1 MRAGCGGTAAVLV
14 NEYGPTENVVGCC
27 AIEVAGRPAGPRCG
41 RRSGSRWPNTRL
53 YVLDRWLDPVPAGVA
68 GELYVAGAGL
78 ARGYAHQPGLTAQ
91 RFIACPFGGPGQ
103 RMYRTGDL
111 ARWTRGGQLI
121 FAGRADDQVKI
132 RGFRIEPGEA
142 QAVLAAC
149 PGVARAVVTV
159 REDTPG
165 DRRLTG
171 YLVPGADGDGQ
182 RADLIA
188 RAREHAAA
196 RLPDYLVPSV
206 FTVLDELPLT
216 PGGKLDR
223 AALPAP
229 QRAGGAAAGR
239 EPATI
244 TEEILCGI
252 FAEVLGVERVGP
264 EDDFFALGGHSL
276 LAVRLVERLREQGLQ
291 VPVRA
296 LFEAPTPERLAAVA
310 GPVTVTVPPNLI
322 PDGAEQIT
330 PAMLALIELTGEQ
343 IGQIV
348 AGVEGGAAN
357 VADIYPLAPLQEGM
371 FFHHLMAS
379 PDTADVYLQSFVL
392 RMESRRHLEGFI
404 AALGQVIA
412 RHDVL
417 RTSVAWQELPEPVQV
432 VWRQASLP
440 VTEITLQ
447 PGTDRVAGLQAAV
460 PAQIDLSLAPL
471 LRLVTAAEPGTG
483 GHLALLQ
490 MHHMV
495 LDHAGLE
502 MVLEE
507 IKALVAGRAD
517 ALPAP
522 LPFRDFVAQAR
533 LGVPREEHQR
543 YFAALLGD
551 VTEPTAPYGL
561 TDIHQPGEARRA
573 RQPLGAELAGR
584 LRELAR
590 ARSVSA
596 ATIAHLAWARLLA
609 VLAGQDDVVFGTVL
623 LGRMNAGAGAD
634 RIPGLYM
641 NTLPVRVQIGAAGVA
656 EALAA
661 MQSQLAGLLT
671 HEHAPLVL
679 AQQASGIPAHLP
691 LFTTLFNYR
700 HSQPRG
706 TRTPGADTQRTGIGM
721 VAVGQDRSNYP
732 IDVSVDDTG
741 TGFSLSVMCT
751 APGDP
756 QQLGALLCT
765 CLDNL
770 VSLLDTVPDTPLHA
784 VPVLGEP
791 ELAQVLAG
799 WSGTAVPVPAQ
810 TVPELFEQ
818 QSARSPDAVAVV
830 CGNTHVSYAELNKGA
845 NQLARALISQY
856 EGQQPTVAVLA
867 DRSVEL
873 VVALLAVLKSGA
885 SYLPVHPGTPPERM
899 AWMFAD
905 AGAQVLPIVNGHLA
919 GDGADLA
926 IRRYPDQLAYIMY
939 TSGSTGTPK
948 GVAVRH
954 RDVVAFAS
962 DRSWTGGAHQRVLM
976 HSTTAFDASTYELWV
991 PLLSG
996 GTVVVERGELEVE
1009 SLRRLIA
1016 REQVSALFLTTALF
1030 NLVAA
1035 ERPETFTGVRVVL
1048 TGGEA
1053 ALPAAMRQ
1061 LLRSCP
1067 RTVLGHVYGPT
1078 ETTTFATCSF
1088 VTGPDEVQD
1097 TPPIGRPLDNT
1108 RAFVLDG
1115 WLVPAP
1121 PGVPGELYVAGAGLA
1136 RGYAGRAVLTA
1147 ERFVACPFG
1156 PGGER
1161 MYRTGDLARWTPRG
1175 ELVFAGRA
1183 DDQVKIRGF
1192 RVEPAEIE
1200 AVLAEH
1206 PQVGQA
1212 VVKVWDQTPGDRRLV
1227 AYVVAAADSQ
1237 GSEGLDEVI
1246 REYAADRLP
1255 DYMVPAVTVLG
1266 ELPLTATGK
1275 VDRAALPVPDA
1286 AGPALA
1292 HPPSWAVQ
1300 LEQTLCETFAE
1311 VLGLDQVGVDDEFF
1325 RLGGHSLLAVR
1336 LVERLRTRGVSI
1348 SVRDLVAAPTVRGVM
1363 ERMSLSSVRDSLS
1376 VLLPIRPK
1384 GNGPILFCIHPAGGL
1399 TWGYMPLARYVPED
1413 FRLYGLQARA
1423 LDGISE
1429 FPGSV
1434 RDMAADYVGQIKT
1447 VQPAGPYL
1455 LFGHSFGGIVAHEMA
1470 VQLREEG
1477 EDVAIIVGDAYP
1489 PRQPGEAADR
1499 MPPPG
1504 EEAGEAYRKGP
1515 DHEEMKA
1522 RTLDLVRREAGKVLG
1537 AISEEELLVLADI
1550 FYKNA
1555 VLAATSEFRCFDGDM
1570 LLLVAPVGMELEDKN
1585 TNRISFTGLWEPYV
1599 SGEITEVHLPCSHAE
1614 LLQPEMLGEAW
1625 SGISAWLRLDG

>member
-1 MRAGCGGTAAVLV
+1 
-14 NEYGPTENVVGCC
+14 
-27 AIEVAGRPAGPRCG
+27 
-41 RRSGSRWPNTRL
+41 
-53 YVLDRWLDPVPAGVA
+53 
-68 GELYVAGAGL
+68 
-78 ARGYAHQPGLTAQ
+78 
-91 RFIACPFGGPGQ
+91 
-103 RMYRTGDL
+103 
-111 ARWTRGGQLI
+111 
-121 FAGRADDQVKI
+121 
-132 RGFRIEPGEA
+132 
-142 QAVLAAC
+142 
-149 PGVARAVVTV
+149 
-159 REDTPG
+159 
-165 DRRLTG
+165 
-171 YLVPGADGDGQ
+171 
-182 RADLIA
+182 
-188 RAREHAAA
+188 
-196 RLPDYLVPSV
+196 
-206 FTVLDELPLT
+206 
-216 PGGKLDR
+216 
-223 AALPAP
+223 
-229 QRAGGAAAGR
+229 
-239 EPATI
+239 
-244 TEEILCGI
+244 
-252 FAEVLGVERVGP
+252 
-264 EDDFFALGGHSL
+264 
-276 LAVRLVERLREQGLQ
+276 
-291 VPVRA
+291 
-296 LFEAPTPERLAAVA
+296 
-310 GPVTVTVPPNLI
+310 
-322 PDGAEQIT
+322 
-330 PAMLALIELTGEQ
+330 
-343 IGQIV
+343 
-348 AGVEGGAAN
+348 
-357 VADIYPLAPLQEGM
+357 
-371 FFHHLMAS
+371 
-379 PDTADVYLQSFVL
+379 
-392 RMESRRHLEGFI
+392 
-404 AALGQVIA
+404 
-412 RHDVL
+412 
-417 RTSVAWQELPEPVQV
+417 
-432 VWRQASLP
+432 
-440 VTEITLQ
+440 
-447 PGTDRVAGLQAAV
+447 
-460 PAQIDLSLAPL
+460 
-471 LRLVTAAEPGTG
+471 
-483 GHLALLQ
+483 
-490 MHHMV
+490 
-495 LDHAGLE
+495 
-502 MVLEE
+502 
-507 IKALVAGRAD
+507 
-517 ALPAP
+517 
-522 LPFRDFVAQAR
+522 
-533 LGVPREEHQR
+533 
-543 YFAALLGD
+543 
-551 VTEPTAPYGL
+551 
-561 TDIHQPGEARRA
+561 
-573 RQPLGAELAGR
+573 
-584 LRELAR
+584 
-590 ARSVSA
+590 
-596 ATIAHLAWARLLA
+596 
-609 VLAGQDDVVFGTVL
+609 
-623 LGRMNAGAGAD
+623 
-634 RIPGLYM
+634 
-641 NTLPVRVQIGAAGVA
+641 
-656 EALAA
+656 
-661 MQSQLAGLLT
+661 
-671 HEHAPLVL
+671 
-679 AQQASGIPAHLP
+679 
-691 LFTTLFNYR
+691 
-700 HSQPRG
+700 
-706 TRTPGADTQRTGIGM
+706 
-721 VAVGQDRSNYP
+721 
-732 IDVSVDDTG
+732 
-741 TGFSLSVMCT
+741 
-751 APGDP
+751 
-756 QQLGALLCT
+756 
-765 CLDNL
+765 
-770 VSLLDTVPDTPLHA
+770 
-784 VPVLGEP
+784 
-791 ELAQVLAG
+791 
-799 WSGTAVPVPAQ
+799 
-810 TVPELFEQ
+810 
-818 QSARSPDAVAVV
+818 
-830 CGNTHVSYAELNKGA
+830 
-845 NQLARALISQY
+845 
-856 EGQQPTVAVLA
+856 
-867 DRSVEL
+867 
-873 VVALLAVLKSGA
+873 
-885 SYLPVHPGTPPERM
+885 
-899 AWMFAD
+899 
-905 AGAQVLPIVNGHLA
+905 
-919 GDGADLA
+919 
-926 IRRYPDQLAYIMY
+926 
-939 TSGSTGTPK
+939 
-948 GVAVRH
+948 
-954 RDVVAFAS
+954 
-962 DRSWTGGAHQRVLM
+962 
-976 HSTTAFDASTYELWV
+976 
-991 PLLSG
+991 
-996 GTVVVERGELEVE
+996 
-1009 SLRRLIA
+1009 
-1016 REQVSALFLTTALF
+1016 
-1030 NLVAA
+1030 
-1035 ERPETFTGVRVVL
+1035 
-1048 TGGEA
+1048 
-1053 ALPAAMRQ
+1053 
-1061 LLRSCP
+1061 
-1067 RTVLGHVYGPT
+1067 
-1078 ETTTFATCSF
+1078 

-1515 DHEEMKA
+1515 DPEEMKA